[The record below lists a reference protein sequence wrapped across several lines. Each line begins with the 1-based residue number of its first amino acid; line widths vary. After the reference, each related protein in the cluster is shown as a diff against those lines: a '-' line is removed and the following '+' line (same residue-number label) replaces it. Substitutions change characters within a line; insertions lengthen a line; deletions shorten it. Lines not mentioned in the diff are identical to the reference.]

1 MKRSLL
7 VLVTLFA
14 AGSAAAGSAL
24 AQASDGNPGTAT
36 ARSLDLSLPQAPVQ
50 LRSDP
55 EYSND
60 PPGTFYGDKSGPKPA
75 LARPTAASIAAE
87 RAEQCQGKLHGAV
100 ETGLGYSS
108 RSGNSNWQ
116 AVNLNSCKTYY
127 DDDGKAHQIGVSISV
142 GRGEGSIFGPRYA
155 PGGHGPG
162 PFGW

>member
-7 VLVTLFA
+7 LLATLF
-14 AGSAAAGSAL
+14 AAGSAL
-24 AQASDGNPGTAT
+24 AQAGESSAEPGS
-36 ARSLDLSLPQAPVQ
+36 ARSLDLSVPQAPLQ
-50 LRSDP
+50 YRSDP
-55 EYSND
+55 EYSTD

-75 LARPTAASIAAE
+75 LTRPSAASLAAE

-100 ETGLGYSS
+100 ETGMGYSN
-108 RSGNSNWQ
+108 RGGNSNWQ

-142 GRGEGSIFGPRYA
+142 GRGEGALFGPRYG
-155 PGGHGPG
+155 PGAYGPG

>member
-14 AGSAAAGSAL
+14 TGSVAAGSAL
-24 AQASDGNPGTAT
+24 AQASDGNPETAS
-36 ARSLDLSLPQAPVQ
+36 ARALDLSIPQAPVQ

-75 LARPTAASIAAE
+75 LARPSAASIAAE

-108 RSGNSNWQ
+108 HGGNSNWQ

-155 PGGHGPG
+155 PGGYGPG